1 MIVDCAVYCAGVRRS
16 ENLAVGLAFD
26 ALRRVDQLGDTDA
39 LVWIELAD
47 PTPEELSAVATELEI
62 HPLVIEDMLKPHQR
76 PKLELYP
83 ASAFVVLKTVDLPAT
98 DRVSFGEISVVLGPQ
113 FVVTVRHG
121 SNDPVAVARSFLARR
136 PDFFSKGLS
145 AVLYALADAIVDEY
159 ELAGDDVE
167 RTVDTIEELV
177 FGAGTPNAAP
187 LIFSQKRSTLTFIRN
202 IAPLEEVIVRLGH
215 GRMPFPVHDDVQ
227 PYLRDVLDHL
237 LRVRSRLEQSRDLL
251 TSALEANLAQI
262 SIRQN
267 EDMRSISGWAAVI
280 AVPTLFAGVW
290 GMNFAHMPELRPV
303 WGYPFALATI
313 AGSSYGAYRLL
324 KRNGWL

>member
-1 MIVDCAVYCAGVRRS
+1 MIVDCAVYCEGVRRS

-26 ALRRVDQLGDTDA
+26 ALRRIDPLGDTDA

-47 PTPEELSAVATELEI
+47 PTQDELSAVATELEI

-202 IAPLEEVIVRLGH
+202 IAPLEEVIVRLEH

-237 LRVRSRLEQSRDLL
+237 VRVRSRLEQSRDLL

-267 EDMRSISGWAAVI
+267 EDMRAISGWAAVI
-280 AVPTLFAGVW
+280 AVPTLLAGVW

-313 AGSSYGAYRLL
+313 TGSSYGAYRLL